1 MTTRES
7 LVRALII
14 AGLFLGSSLALRLLS
29 PDHLS
34 ADLARRWLG
43 VLTGLVLVVYANALP
58 KELSPLARMR
68 CDPAAEQAMRRFA
81 GWALTLGGGA
91 YAMAWLVAPLDRA
104 NPIAVGLLGTSLVLV
119 VGRLTWSIARK
130 SRA

>member
-1 MTTRES
+1 
-7 LVRALII
+7 
-14 AGLFLGSSLALRLLS
+14 
-29 PDHLS
+29 
-34 ADLARRWLG
+34 
-43 VLTGLVLVVYANALP
+43 
-58 KELSPLARMR
+58 MR

-81 GWALTLGGGA
+81 GWTLTLGGGA

-104 NPIAVGLLGTSLVLV
+104 NPIAAGLLGTSLVLV